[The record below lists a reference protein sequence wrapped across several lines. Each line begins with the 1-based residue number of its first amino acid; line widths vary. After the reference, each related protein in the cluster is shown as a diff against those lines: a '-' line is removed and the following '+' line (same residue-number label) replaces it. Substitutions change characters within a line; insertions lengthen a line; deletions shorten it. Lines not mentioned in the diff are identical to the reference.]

1 MCVLL
6 QDVHSLH
13 FLFLK
18 KACAFVFWIL
28 SVLWS
33 HLTWLVDRRLY
44 AGSSNNSH
52 FGSSRSSRTFTI
64 ASRNWHW
71 SIWLAC
77 VSKSKMKVWATLQ
90 TAKFSDTEI
99 TDLAASKALGEEL
112 CLRAMERTQWDSLVV
127 IAKKG
132 WDNSLEIKN
141 NQIRILNNAKLLFLS
156 QKIAYWRNIRNLL
169 KEF

>member
-6 QDVHSLH
+6 QNVHSLH

-18 KACAFVFWIL
+18 KACAFLFWIL

-64 ASRNWHW
+64 ASRNWRW

-90 TAKFSDTEI
+90 TAEVTDTEI
-99 TDLAASKALGEEL
+99 MDLAASKALGEEL
-112 CLRAMERTQWDSLVV
+112 SLRAMERTYWDSLVVV

-132 WDNSLEIKN
+132 WDNSLEREIS
-141 NQIRILNNAKLLFLS
+141 QIRILNNAKLLFLS
-156 QKIAYWRNIRNLL
+156 QKKLTEGIWEIY
-169 KEF
+169 